1 MYCEKCGTYITDKNS
16 KYCYQC
22 GSKTINDGV
31 IISISNNN
39 IEKNKANIFL
49 ILGIVE
55 AFLFS
60 KLFGLAVI
68 ILNEM
73 KYKPELKK
81 GLTAESNNTKKLM
94 IVLLCVGAVVGIIIT
109 ILYFILALSD

>member
-22 GSKTINDGV
+22 GSKIINNEV
-31 IISISNNN
+31 NISVSNNN
-39 IEKNKANIFL
+39 INKNQTDPFL

-55 AFLFS
+55 TVLFS
-60 KLFGLAVI
+60 KLFGLIVI
-68 ILNEM
+68 LLNET

-81 GLTAESNNTKKLM
+81 KLTVESNNTKKLM
-94 IVLLCVGAVVGIIIT
+94 IFMLCVGDVVWTIIT
-109 ILYFILALSD
+109 ILLFVIVLSD